1 MWPSPCSPTRTLP
14 SLGTYSRSSGPL
26 SPVASRM
33 TGSPDETAGARDH
46 GAGWTQGGGLA
57 LGLGEALGL
66 GDGRAPAV
74 LEEHAARTSA
84 AARSLSFLATLPAA
98 PPGAA
103 PSGRSRSAGMRLS
116 RSHGTAGARDS
127 AA

>member
-1 MWPSPCSPTRTLP
+1 MAMPSASGTTCGRRWTLPGATMRAMWPSPCSPTRTLP

-46 GAGWTQGGGLA
+46 GAGCTHGGGLA
-57 LGLGEALGL
+57 LGLGKALGL

-74 LEEHAARTSA
+74 LEEHAA
-84 AARSLSFLATLPAA
+84 
-98 PPGAA
+98 
-103 PSGRSRSAGMRLS
+103 
-116 RSHGTAGARDS
+116 
-127 AA
+127 